1 MSDQASPS
9 GAQRRIEDAAIRLF
23 SARGSS
29 RITVSELA
37 DAAGVAR
44 GTIYVYQGTIKR
56 GGWLFNMKNGKKVK
70 VPRLVRMHSDEMQGR
85 INASLGPVSDP
96 AEGLAVAIRLFV
108 RRAHAEPDWGRFVC
122 RFGLSDT
129 AMQDLL
135 TGAPARAIARGRRRG
150 RYPLREDLL
159 PAVLPLIA
167 SATLTAMWMVL
178 EGHQTWRDA
187 GSCTAELILRALGL
201 PPDEAQAI
209 AQRPLP
215 DLAQNPDA
223 TTPPLPCP

>member
-44 GTIYVYQGTIKR
+44 GTIYNHIPSPDR
-56 GGWLFNMKNGKKVK
+56 LFEQVAA
-70 VPRLVRMHSDEMQGR
+70 RLSDEMQGR

-150 RYPLREDLL
+150 RYPLREDLM

-209 AQRPLP
+209 ADRPLP

-223 TTPPLPCP
+223 AVPPLPCP